1 MLWLHGMLLQTG
13 VSAQVHTVNA
23 CCYQKSFDECYCCL
37 TVCMHCWQ
45 VVAASPDL
53 FQGMAVGVGVGPTA
67 EPLLPPLHPDLL
79 PSQVCCGTR
88 HLNNCTFPE
97 IAMQLSAS
105 TANEEASRSIN
116 VQQELWCL
124 AYLAYFQLSSD

>member
-23 CCYQKSFDECYCCL
+23 CCYQKSFDDCDFCL
-37 TVCMHCWQ
+37 TGCMHCWQ

-53 FQGMAVGVGVGPTA
+53 YQGMAVAVGVGPTA

-79 PSQVCCGTR
+79 PLQVCCGTR
-88 HLNNCTFPE
+88 LLNSCTVL
-97 IAMQLSAS
+97 IAMHLSAC
-105 TANEEASRSIN
+105 TANAEASRSIN
-116 VQQELWCL
+116 VQQDLWCL
-124 AYLAYFQLSSD
+124 AYLA